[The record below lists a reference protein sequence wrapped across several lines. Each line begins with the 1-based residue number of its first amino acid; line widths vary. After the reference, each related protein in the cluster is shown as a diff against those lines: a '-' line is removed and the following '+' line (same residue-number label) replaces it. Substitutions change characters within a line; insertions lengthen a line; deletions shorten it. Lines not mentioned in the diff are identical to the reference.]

1 MACRGGSR
9 ALLAPPTDA
18 HDAID
23 PFLEFLA
30 SYKIFEE
37 EDEEIKMEE
46 GKEDEPLPICC
57 TGVATDGRV
66 KDVDCT
72 AGRVKDVERV
82 MLPTDGEN
90 NGCIPPT
97 L

>member
-30 SYKIFEE
+30 YYKIFEE

-57 TGVATDGRV
+57 TGVATDGEWSFQV
-66 KDVDCT
+66 QSLNCDTTCLV
-72 AGRVKDVERV
+72 
-82 MLPTDGEN
+82 
-90 NGCIPPT
+90 CIEI
-97 L
+97 